1 MPRIRKGDFVEV
13 ISGNERGKRG
23 RVLRIIRDKD
33 RVVVQGVNLRWKHM
47 RKSQQ
52 NPQGGRL
59 RREMPVHLSN
69 VMIYDEEKGART
81 RVAFETVEGRK
92 RRIGQRTGVEI
103 GAAAAGATRKAKKK
117 ASGKKTKEAGEE

>member
-23 RVLRIIRDKD
+23 RVLRIIRDKN

-69 VMIYDEEKGART
+69 VMIYDEEKGTRT
-81 RVAFETVEGRK
+81 RVAFEIIDGKKQRVGR
-92 RRIGQRTGVEI
+92 RTGTEI
-103 GAAAAGATRKAKKK
+103 GASTAGAQKKAKKK
-117 ASGKKTKEAGEE
+117 ASSKKSKEAGEE

>member
-23 RVLRIIRDKD
+23 RVLRIIRDKE

-81 RVAFETVEGRK
+81 RVAFEVIDGK
-92 RRIGQRTGVEI
+92 KLRIGRRTGTEI
-103 GAAAAGATRKAKKK
+103 GASTAGANKKAKKK
-117 ASGKKTKEAGEE
+117 ASGKKTKEAGED